1 MCGTNPPPENWD
13 AEPINEDSLPK
24 EISIDDAPIAWRNI
38 HDDKVICVR
47 PNPREDHEWAVAG
60 PNSIIRSAES
70 LEEAK
75 EKARSY
81 MQSTRRPSSMV

>member
-1 MCGTNPPPENWD
+1 MCEHWT
-13 AEPINEDSLPK
+13 AIPIDEAKLPDSLTL
-24 EISIDDAPIAWRNI
+24 DNAPLAWKNT
-38 HDDKVICVR
+38 HTDTTLTVKPD
-47 PNPREDHEWAVAG
+47 PREDHEWAVAG